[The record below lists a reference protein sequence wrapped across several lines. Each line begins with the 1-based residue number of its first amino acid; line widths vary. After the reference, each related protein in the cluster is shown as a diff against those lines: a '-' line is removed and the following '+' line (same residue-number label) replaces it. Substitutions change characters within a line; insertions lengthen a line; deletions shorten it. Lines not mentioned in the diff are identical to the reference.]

1 MRPMHSK
8 TATSFG
14 RLVGNK
20 RMSQTEIN
28 NTGRFAGVFVTSKL
42 TPIIILSFFVLGVI
56 ALLMTPR
63 EENPQIIVPAAD
75 VTVMLPGA
83 SAEEVE
89 SLVLTPLEKVLSEI
103 PGVDHTFGVAFN
115 SFARVTVQF
124 EVGEDKEDSL
134 LKLYDRVTREQ
145 HRLPAGSTVPEVRPL
160 DVDDVPIVVVTLA
173 SSVYDD
179 YALKRIADR
188 FAERLQSFKSVS
200 LVNVYGGRDRE
211 VRIELDPGRLQ
222 AFGVTVDQVQKAI
235 AASNIAAPIGRVA
248 EQNELSTVFV
258 AGHLE
263 TIDALESLIVYQV
276 KGRPIY
282 LRDIADVF
290 DSPPSERGEIS
301 RFSYGRADPR
311 FTEHHG
317 EELAAV
323 SIAIAK
329 KTGTNAVTVERDVLE
344 RIERLRQ
351 QLLPKDIHLVV
362 TRQDGSKA
370 NAAVNGLMSNL
381 GISVI
386 SVFLVLLVS
395 LGWREATIVAL
406 VVPLVLALTL
416 AGSWFAGITINRVTL
431 FGLILSLGLLV
442 DAAIVVV
449 ENIYRHFQL
458 NPDGNKREIILSAV
472 SEIANPTNLA
482 TLSVML
488 VFGALVNVSGMPGQY
503 FTPITFS
510 VPFAMAAS
518 LLVAYIVAPWGAA
531 ILPLKTR
538 AASNNGSGGGNS
550 KIHRAYRSLISLL
563 LRRRMIRWVAYL
575 ILFTL
580 MGAALMQPIWQFVR
594 PSGVLGPQSYFGVEM
609 GLMPKDDKNTF
620 KIEIEMP
627 ENSLAEQTDRIARE
641 IEVLVATNR
650 FVANYQTWIGHKD
663 IPDFNGLLRGSVG
676 VQAPNVADIRVNLSN
691 KLQRRTTSMEVV
703 RELRD
708 LVGPISKRHPN
719 ASIRFVEDPPGP
731 PVRATLFAELYG
743 QDRYLI
749 RELAFRVAEEFES
762 TYDVVDVF
770 DTEPTD
776 VSRYEI
782 DVDKEKAALS
792 GVSTAS
798 IASILRVLFSG
809 ETVGRLHAEGEKNVV
824 PIRLLVPRRY
834 ELNPENLHQVFV
846 TNTDGRPVPV
856 SELIKVSKT
865 HEDLVRFHKDNERV
879 TFVGA
884 ELSTTAPIYAII
896 DLTKR
901 LGDIQVGLD
910 DKLDIRNLTLQPE
923 RPDTTDG
930 VSLFWGGE
938 IRLTL
943 DNYRDMTSALI
954 VALLLTFLLLV
965 AYYQSFKIPLVAM
978 AAVPFGLVGI
988 FPGHWLLDTT
998 FSATSMIGII
1008 ALAGVVVRNA
1018 LLIIDFVRDNLRA
1031 GMPLNDALC
1040 EAGAVRLKPIML
1052 TTITIMFGSAVMI
1065 PDPVFGGLAI
1075 ALIFGSFASTILTLI
1090 FIPLIFEP
1098 IARAQERKIP
1108 PTLAEV
1114 NLE

>member
-1 MRPMHSK
+1 
-8 TATSFG
+8 
-14 RLVGNK
+14 
-20 RMSQTEIN
+20 MSQSELN

-42 TPIIILSFFVLGVI
+42 TPIIILSIFVLGVV

-83 SAEEVE
+83 SAEEIE
-89 SLVLTPLEKVLSEI
+89 ALVLTPLEKVLSEI
-103 PGVDHTFGVAFN
+103 PGVDHTFGAALN

-134 LKLYDRVTREQ
+134 LKVYDRVTREQ

-173 SSVYDD
+173 SSAYDD

-188 FAERLQSFKSVS
+188 LAERLQSFKSVS

-222 AFGVTVDQVQKAI
+222 AFGVTVGQVHQAI
-235 AASNIAAPIGRVA
+235 SASNISVPIGRVA
-248 EQNELSTVFV
+248 ERYELNTVFV

-263 TIDALESLIVYQV
+263 TIAALKSLIVYQV
-276 KGRPIY
+276 NGRPVY
-282 LRDIADVF
+282 LRDIAEIS
-290 DSPPSERGEIS
+290 DSPTTERGEIS
-301 RFSYGRADPR
+301 RFAFGRADAR
-311 FTEHHG
+311 LVQHSG

-329 KTGTNAVTVERDVLE
+329 KSGTNAVAVEKDVLE
-344 RIERLRQ
+344 RVERLRQ
-351 QLLPKDIHLVV
+351 QLVPKDIHLVV

-370 NAAVNGLMSNL
+370 NAAVNGLISNL

-395 LGWREATIVAL
+395 LGWREATIVSL
-406 VVPLVLALTL
+406 VVPLVFALTL
-416 AGSWFAGITINRVTL
+416 AASWFAGITINRVTL

-458 NPDGNKREIILSAV
+458 TPDGNKRQIILAAV

-518 LLVAYIVAPWGAA
+518 LLVAYIVAPWGAFLFPVKK
-531 ILPLKTR
+531 LPAGTHQ
-538 AASNNGSGGGNS
+538 SGGGNS

-563 LRRRMIRWVAYL
+563 LRRRFIRWIAYL
-575 ILFTL
+575 VVFAL
-580 MGAALMQPIWQFVR
+580 MGAALMQPSWQFVR
-594 PSGVLGPQSYFGVEM
+594 PSGVLGPQSFFGVEM
-609 GLMPKDDKNTF
+609 GMMPKDDKNTF

-627 ENSLAEQTDRIARE
+627 ETSLVEQTDRVARE
-641 IEVLVATNR
+641 IEALVATNR
-650 FVANYQTWIGHKD
+650 FVTNYQTWVGHKD
-663 IPDFNGLLRGSVG
+663 VPDFNGLLRGSVG
-676 VQAPNVADIRVNLSN
+676 VQAPNVADIRVNLVD
-691 KLQRRTTSMEVV
+691 KLQRRQTSMEIV

-708 LVGPISKRHPN
+708 LVRPILTRNPN
-719 ASIRFVEDPPGP
+719 ANIRFVEDPPGP

-743 QDRYLI
+743 QDRLQI
-749 RELAFRVAEEFES
+749 RKLAFRVAEEFER

-770 DTEPTD
+770 DTEPSAVT
-776 VSRYEI
+776 RYEI

-792 GVSTAS
+792 GVATAS
-798 IASILRVLFSG
+798 VASILRILFSG
-809 ETVGRLHAEGEKNVV
+809 ETVGRLHVAGEKNVV

-834 ELNPENLHQVFV
+834 ELRPENLHEVFV
-846 TNTDGRPVPV
+846 ANTDGRPIPV
-856 SELIKVSKT
+856 SELINVTKT

-884 ELSTTAPIYAII
+884 ELSTSAPIYAII

-901 LGDIQVGLD
+901 LGEIQIDLD
-910 DKLDIRNLTLQPE
+910 QKLSIRNLTLKPE
-923 RPDTTDG
+923 RPDTSDS

-988 FPGHWLLDTT
+988 FPGHWLLETT

-1098 IARAQERKIP
+1098 IARKQERNVP
-1108 PTLAEV
+1108 GALAEV
-1114 NLE
+1114 NLK